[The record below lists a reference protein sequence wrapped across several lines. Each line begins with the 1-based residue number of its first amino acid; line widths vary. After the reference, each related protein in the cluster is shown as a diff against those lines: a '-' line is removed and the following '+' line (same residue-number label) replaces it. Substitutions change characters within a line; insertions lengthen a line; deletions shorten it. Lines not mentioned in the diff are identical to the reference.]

1 MKMRGFTLLEMII
14 TLAIMGVGM
23 ISVIKYKEKEADE
36 ARRQIISDALISE
49 VAGIV
54 DFVAEEQISVVENNK
69 EKEITNPLYDQTAGV
84 PYINRTNNKDLN
96 AAMSANATELID
108 WSAGN
113 NTRIHFTR
121 KYCISTGTQGK
132 YEFSKD
138 YIPCNE
144 PAVLANSD

>member
-84 PYINRTNNKDLN
+84 PYINRTN
-96 AAMSANATELID
+96 
-108 WSAGN
+108 
-113 NTRIHFTR
+113 
-121 KYCISTGTQGK
+121 
-132 YEFSKD
+132 
-138 YIPCNE
+138 
-144 PAVLANSD
+144 

>member
-54 DFVAEEQISVVENNK
+54 DFVAEE
-69 EKEITNPLYDQTAGV
+69 
-84 PYINRTNNKDLN
+84 
-96 AAMSANATELID
+96 
-108 WSAGN
+108 
-113 NTRIHFTR
+113 
-121 KYCISTGTQGK
+121 
-132 YEFSKD
+132 
-138 YIPCNE
+138 
-144 PAVLANSD
+144 

>member
-54 DFVAEEQISVVENNK
+54 DFVAEEQIS
-69 EKEITNPLYDQTAGV
+69 
-84 PYINRTNNKDLN
+84 
-96 AAMSANATELID
+96 
-108 WSAGN
+108 
-113 NTRIHFTR
+113 
-121 KYCISTGTQGK
+121 
-132 YEFSKD
+132 
-138 YIPCNE
+138 
-144 PAVLANSD
+144 

>member
-69 EKEITNPLYDQTAGV
+69 EK
-84 PYINRTNNKDLN
+84 
-96 AAMSANATELID
+96 
-108 WSAGN
+108 
-113 NTRIHFTR
+113 
-121 KYCISTGTQGK
+121 
-132 YEFSKD
+132 
-138 YIPCNE
+138 
-144 PAVLANSD
+144 